1 MTRVGR
7 LGRSV
12 AWEIT
17 LPIVLIALWWL
28 ISEQDS
34 SLYVPSLKTIV
45 EAMKEHEFIS
55 EVGSALWASA
65 KNFTVGMAIA
75 IVLGLVVGLILGS
88 RRTLQRAT
96 FPFIE
101 LWRAAPPVV
110 LLPIAMLFFGIG
122 SEMKIVIIAV
132 GAIWPILLNTTDAV
146 QGIEPTIFETARCY
160 RLRPLDKL
168 FRVIL
173 PAIGPQVLAGIRV
186 ALSIGVA
193 LVVISELVG
202 STSGIGYYI
211 IQSQRT
217 FAYPQMWG
225 ATIVLGLVGYFVN
238 LGFRGV
244 ERTLL
249 RGHGP
254 SVLGEP

>member
-1 MTRVGR
+1 MRR
-7 LGRSV
+7 AANLGRSL
-12 AWEIT
+12 AWELT

-28 ISEQDS
+28 ISSADS
-34 SLYVPSLKTIV
+34 SLYVPSLQTIV
-45 EAMKEHEFIS
+45 EAMKEGEFIS
-55 EVGSALWASA
+55 EVSSALVASG
-65 KNFTVGMAIA
+65 KNFVVGMAIA
-75 IVLGLVVGLILGS
+75 IFLGIAVGLILGS

-96 FPFIE
+96 FPLIE

-110 LLPIAMLFFGIG
+110 LLPLAMLFFGIG
-122 SEMKIVIIAV
+122 NEMKIVIIAI

-146 QGIEPTIFETARCY
+146 QGIEPTIFETANCY
-160 RLRPLDKL
+160 RLRPQDKL
-168 FRVIL
+168 FRVVL
-173 PAIGPQVLAGIRV
+173 PAISPQVLAGVRV
-186 ALSIGVA
+186 AISIGIA
-193 LVVISELVG
+193 LIVISELVG

-211 IQSQRT
+211 IQAQRT

-244 ERTLL
+244 ERVLL

-254 SVLGEP
+254 AVLGEP

>member
-1 MTRVGR
+1 MRRAGT
-7 LGRSV
+7 LGRSL
-12 AWEIT
+12 AWELT
-17 LPIVLIALWWL
+17 LPVILIAAWWL
-28 ISEQDS
+28 ISEHDN
-34 SLYVPSLKTIV
+34 SLYVPSLKSIV
-45 EAMKEHEFIS
+45 ETMKTHEFIS
-55 EVGSALWASA
+55 EVSSALVSSG
-65 KNFTVGMAIA
+65 KNFVAGMAIA
-75 IVLGLVVGLILGS
+75 ILVGLVLGLILGS
-88 RRTLQRAT
+88 RRTFQRAT

-110 LLPIAMLFFGIG
+110 LLPLAMLFFGIG
-122 SEMKIVIIAV
+122 NEMKIVIIAI
-132 GAIWPILLNTTDAV
+132 GALWPILLNTTDAV

-160 RLRPLDKL
+160 RLRPQDKL

-173 PAIGPQVLAGIRV
+173 PAISPQVLAGIRV
-186 ALSIGVA
+186 ALSIGIA
-193 LVVISELVG
+193 LIVISELVG

-211 IQSQRT
+211 IQAQRT

-244 ERTLL
+244 ERALL

-254 SVLGEP
+254 AVLGEP